1 MLDIKLFR
9 ENPELIFDSEKKRF
23 RSTENAEKVIEYDTL
38 WREGERRLNSL
49 RAEKNKLSK
58 SFKQAKKDGN
68 IEEVIAKS
76 KEVANEIKELSA
88 KNAEYLQLRD
98 DYRYKVGNIIDED
111 VPISDTE
118 DDNVVV
124 RTYGEIPEHDF
135 ELLNH
140 VDLINK
146 IDGADLETAASVSGA
161 RFYYL
166 KRDILHLNL
175 ALIQFALSELEA
187 EGYIPMQT
195 PFFVKGEVAAE
206 TSELGEFEETLYKV
220 ENEDMYL
227 IATAEQTLAAL
238 HRNEI
243 INPEDLP
250 LRYCALSTCFRKEA
264 GSHGKDTLGI
274 FRVHQ
279 FEKIEQ
285 FIFCDPEDSKN
296 QHEKLMEVTERIYQK
311 LGLPYQ
317 IIAIVS
323 SALNDN
329 AAIKYDL
336 EAWFPGSGAFRELVS
351 CTNCKD
357 YQARKT
363 KTRVGRAGSGD
374 AQTLHTLNSTAIA
387 TERTMCCILE
397 NYQQAD
403 GSVVV
408 KMGGTMLLAT
418 VTCAKDAK
426 EDVDFMPLQVDY
438 KEKYASAGRFPGG
451 FMKREGKASDYE
463 ILIARLVDRA
473 LRPLFPE
480 DFHAEVFVNVNLISA
495 EKDIQP
501 DALAGL
507 AASSALAVSDIPF
520 EGPISEV
527 RVARIGGEFKIN
539 PNFSEMADADL
550 DIMVAATI
558 YLLLAWCFKV
568 RALNEGISLLK
579 GLLSRK

>member
-9 ENPELIFDSEKKRF
+9 ENMDLVLDSEKKRF
-23 RSTENAEKVIEYDTL
+23 RDTTNAEKVLEYDTL
-38 WREGERRLNSL
+38 WREGEQKLNSL

-76 KEVANEIKELSA
+76 KEVANEIKELGP
-88 KNAEYLQLRD
+88 KIEEYKKLREE
-98 DYRYKVGNIIDED
+98 YRYKVGNIIDED

-118 DDNVVV
+118 DDNTIV
-124 RTYGEIPEHDF
+124 RKVGELPSFDF
-135 ELLNH
+135 EPLNH
-140 VDLINK
+140 VDLIEK
-146 IDGADLETAASVSGA
+146 IDGADIETAASVSGA

-175 ALIQFALSELEA
+175 ALIQFALNELEGK
-187 EGYIPMQT
+187 GYIPLQT
-195 PFFVKGEVAAE
+195 PFFVKSEVAAE

-220 ENEDMYL
+220 ENEDLYL

-238 HRNEI
+238 HRDEI
-243 INPEDLP
+243 IAPEELP
-250 LRYCALSTCFRKEA
+250 IRYCALSTCFRKEA

-285 FIFCDPEDSKN
+285 FIYSTPEDSKAEHDLLLAN
-296 QHEKLMEVTERIYQK
+296 TEEIYKK

-317 IIAIVS
+317 IVGIVS

-336 EAWFPGSGAFRELVS
+336 EAWFPGSKTYRELVS

-363 KTRVGRAGSGD
+363 KTRFGKAGSGD

-403 GSVVV
+403 GSVKVPDV
-408 KMGGTMLLAT
+408 LVPYMGGKTIIE
-418 VTCAKDAK
+418 AKK
-426 EDVDFMPLQVDY
+426 
-438 KEKYASAGRFPGG
+438 
-451 FMKREGKASDYE
+451 
-463 ILIARLVDRA
+463 
-473 LRPLFPE
+473 
-480 DFHAEVFVNVNLISA
+480 
-495 EKDIQP
+495 
-501 DALAGL
+501 
-507 AASSALAVSDIPF
+507 
-520 EGPISEV
+520 
-527 RVARIGGEFKIN
+527 
-539 PNFSEMADADL
+539 
-550 DIMVAATI
+550 
-558 YLLLAWCFKV
+558 
-568 RALNEGISLLK
+568 
-579 GLLSRK
+579 

>member
-58 SFKQAKKDGN
+58 SFKKAKQEGN

-76 KEVANEIKELSA
+76 KEVAQEIKDLSA
-88 KNAEYLQLRD
+88 KNAEYLELRD
-98 DYRYKVGNIIDED
+98 DYRYKVGNVIDED

-118 DDNVVV
+118 DDNVIV
-124 RTYGEIPEHDF
+124 RKVGELPDFDF
-135 ELLNH
+135 EALNH
-140 VDLINK
+140 VDLIEK
-146 IDGADLETAASVSGA
+146 IDGADIETAASIAGA

-166 KRDILHLNL
+166 KKDILHLNL
-175 ALIQFALSELEA
+175 ALIQFALNELEA
-187 EGYIPMQT
+187 KGYTPLQT

-220 ENEDMYL
+220 ENEDLYL

-243 INPEDLP
+243 ISPDDLP

-285 FIFCDPEDSKN
+285 FIFSSPEESKN
-296 QHEKLMEVTERIYQK
+296 EHNRLMEVTEDIYKK

-317 IIAIVS
+317 IVAIVS

-336 EAWFPGSGAFRELVS
+336 EAWFPGSKTYRELVS
-351 CTNCKD
+351 CTNCGD

-363 KTRVGRAGSGD
+363 KTRIGRAGSGD
-374 AQTLHTLNSTAIA
+374 AQILHTLNSTAIA

-397 NYQQAD
+397 NYQQED
-403 GSVVV
+403 GSVKIPEVLV
-408 KMGGTMLLAT
+408 PYMGGKT
-418 VTCAKDAK
+418 VIEAK
-426 EDVDFMPLQVDY
+426 E
-438 KEKYASAGRFPGG
+438 
-451 FMKREGKASDYE
+451 
-463 ILIARLVDRA
+463 
-473 LRPLFPE
+473 
-480 DFHAEVFVNVNLISA
+480 
-495 EKDIQP
+495 
-501 DALAGL
+501 
-507 AASSALAVSDIPF
+507 
-520 EGPISEV
+520 
-527 RVARIGGEFKIN
+527 
-539 PNFSEMADADL
+539 
-550 DIMVAATI
+550 
-558 YLLLAWCFKV
+558 
-568 RALNEGISLLK
+568 
-579 GLLSRK
+579 

>member
-1 MLDIKLFR
+1 M
-9 ENPELIFDSEKKRF
+9 DSEKKRF
-23 RSTENAEKVIEYDTL
+23 RDTENVEKVIEYDTL
-38 WREGERRLNSL
+38 WREGERKLNSL
-49 RAEKNKLSK
+49 RSEKNKLSK
-58 SFKQAKKDGN
+58 SFKKAKEEGN
-68 IEEVIAKS
+68 LDEVIARS
-76 KEVANEIKELSA
+76 KEVAAEIKELTA
-88 KNAEYLQLRD
+88 KNAEYLQLRE

-140 VDLINK
+140 VDLIKK
-146 IDGADLETAASVSGA
+146 IDGADLETAAEIAGA

-175 ALIQFALSELEA
+175 ALIQFALSELEK

-206 TSELGEFEETLYKV
+206 TSELGEFYETLYKV

-238 HRNEI
+238 HRDEI
-243 INPEDLP
+243 IPPEDLP
-250 LRYCALSTCFRKEA
+250 LRYCA
-264 GSHGKDTLGI
+264 DTLGI

-285 FIFCDPEDSKN
+285 FIYSAPDDSRN
-296 QHEKLMEVTERIYQK
+296 QHDHLMEVTERIYQK

-317 IIAIVS
+317 VIAIVS

-374 AQTLHTLNSTAIA
+374 AQALHTLNSTAIA

-403 GSVVV
+403 GSVKVPEV
-408 KMGGTMLLAT
+408 LVPYMNGKT
-418 VTCAKDAK
+418 VIEAKK
-426 EDVDFMPLQVDY
+426 
-438 KEKYASAGRFPGG
+438 
-451 FMKREGKASDYE
+451 
-463 ILIARLVDRA
+463 
-473 LRPLFPE
+473 
-480 DFHAEVFVNVNLISA
+480 
-495 EKDIQP
+495 
-501 DALAGL
+501 
-507 AASSALAVSDIPF
+507 
-520 EGPISEV
+520 
-527 RVARIGGEFKIN
+527 
-539 PNFSEMADADL
+539 
-550 DIMVAATI
+550 
-558 YLLLAWCFKV
+558 
-568 RALNEGISLLK
+568 
-579 GLLSRK
+579 

>member
-9 ENPELIFDSEKKRF
+9 ENPELIIDSEKKRF
-23 RSTENAEKVIEYDTL
+23 RDTENVEKVIEYDTL
-38 WREGERRLNSL
+38 WREGERKLNAL
-49 RAEKNKLSK
+49 RSEKNKLSK
-58 SFKQAKKDGN
+58 SFKKAKEEGN
-68 IEEVIAKS
+68 LDEVIKRS
-76 KEVANEIKELSA
+76 KEVAEEIKELRG
-88 KNAEYLQLRD
+88 NNDYYLKLRD
-98 DYRYKVGNIIDED
+98 DFRYKVGNIIDED

-118 DDNVVV
+118 DDNVIV
-124 RTYGEIPEHDF
+124 RKVGDLPEFDF
-135 ELLNH
+135 DALNH
-140 VDLINK
+140 VDLIEK
-146 IDGADLETAASVSGA
+146 IDGADIETAASIAGA

-220 ENEDMYL
+220 ENEDLYL

-238 HRNEI
+238 HRDEI

-285 FIFCDPEDSKN
+285 FIFSSPEESKN
-296 QHEKLMEVTERIYQK
+296 EHNRLLEVTESIYKK

-317 IIAIVS
+317 IVAIVS

-336 EAWFPGSGAFRELVS
+336 EAWFPGSQTYRELVS
-351 CTNCKD
+351 CTNCGD

-374 AQTLHTLNSTAIA
+374 AQILHTLNSTAIA

-403 GSVVV
+403 GSVKVPEV
-408 KMGGTMLLAT
+408 LVPFMGGKT
-418 VTCAKDAK
+418 VIEAK
-426 EDVDFMPLQVDY
+426 E
-438 KEKYASAGRFPGG
+438 
-451 FMKREGKASDYE
+451 
-463 ILIARLVDRA
+463 
-473 LRPLFPE
+473 
-480 DFHAEVFVNVNLISA
+480 
-495 EKDIQP
+495 
-501 DALAGL
+501 
-507 AASSALAVSDIPF
+507 
-520 EGPISEV
+520 
-527 RVARIGGEFKIN
+527 
-539 PNFSEMADADL
+539 
-550 DIMVAATI
+550 
-558 YLLLAWCFKV
+558 
-568 RALNEGISLLK
+568 
-579 GLLSRK
+579 

>member
-1 MLDIKLFR
+1 MLDIKVFR
-9 ENPELIFDSEKKRF
+9 ENSEIVIDSEKKRF
-23 RSTENAEKVIEYDTL
+23 RDTVNVEKVIEYDTL
-38 WREGERRLNSL
+38 WREGEKKLNSL

-58 SFKQAKKDGN
+58 SFKKAKEEGN
-68 IEEVIAKS
+68 LDEVIKRS
-76 KEVANEIKELSA
+76 KEVAAEIKELTA
-88 KNAEYLQLRD
+88 KNAEYLKLRD

-111 VPISDTE
+111 VPVSDTE

-124 RTYGEIPEHDF
+124 RTYGEKPDF
-135 ELLNH
+135 DFKALNH

-146 IDGADLETAASVSGA
+146 IDGADLETAAEIAGA

-175 ALIQFALSELEA
+175 ALIQFALSELEG

-238 HRNEI
+238 HRDEI

-285 FIFCDPEDSKN
+285 FIYSTPEDSKN
-296 QHEKLMEVTERIYQK
+296 QHDRLMEVTERIYQK

-336 EAWFPGSGAFRELVS
+336 EAWFPGSETYRELVS

-363 KTRVGRAGSGD
+363 KTRFGRAGSGD

-403 GSVVV
+403 GSVKVPEV
-408 KMGGTMLLAT
+408 LVPYMNGKT
-418 VTCAKDAK
+418 VIEAKK
-426 EDVDFMPLQVDY
+426 
-438 KEKYASAGRFPGG
+438 
-451 FMKREGKASDYE
+451 
-463 ILIARLVDRA
+463 
-473 LRPLFPE
+473 
-480 DFHAEVFVNVNLISA
+480 
-495 EKDIQP
+495 
-501 DALAGL
+501 
-507 AASSALAVSDIPF
+507 
-520 EGPISEV
+520 
-527 RVARIGGEFKIN
+527 
-539 PNFSEMADADL
+539 
-550 DIMVAATI
+550 
-558 YLLLAWCFKV
+558 
-568 RALNEGISLLK
+568 
-579 GLLSRK
+579 

>member
-9 ENPELIFDSEKKRF
+9 ENPELIMDSEKKRF

-38 WREGERRLNSL
+38 WREGERRLNTL

-88 KNAEYLQLRD
+88 KNAEYLELRD
-98 DYRYKVGNIIDED
+98 DYRYKVGNVIDED

-118 DDNVVV
+118 DDNVIV
-124 RTYGEIPEHDF
+124 RKVGDLPEFDF
-135 ELLNH
+135 EALNH
-140 VDLINK
+140 VDLIEK
-146 IDGADLETAASVSGA
+146 IDGADIETAASIAGA

-220 ENEDMYL
+220 ENEDLYL

-238 HRNEI
+238 HRDEI
-243 INPEDLP
+243 INPDDLP

-285 FIFCDPEDSKN
+285 FIFSSPEESKN
-296 QHEKLMEVTERIYQK
+296 EHNRLLEVTENIYKK

-317 IIAIVS
+317 IVAIVS

-336 EAWFPGSGAFRELVS
+336 EAWFPGSKTYRELVS
-351 CTNCKD
+351 CTNCGD

-374 AQTLHTLNSTAIA
+374 AQILHTLNSTAIA

-403 GSVVV
+403 GSVKVPEV
-408 KMGGTMLLAT
+408 LVPFMGGKT
-418 VTCAKDAK
+418 VIEAK
-426 EDVDFMPLQVDY
+426 E
-438 KEKYASAGRFPGG
+438 
-451 FMKREGKASDYE
+451 
-463 ILIARLVDRA
+463 
-473 LRPLFPE
+473 
-480 DFHAEVFVNVNLISA
+480 
-495 EKDIQP
+495 
-501 DALAGL
+501 
-507 AASSALAVSDIPF
+507 
-520 EGPISEV
+520 
-527 RVARIGGEFKIN
+527 
-539 PNFSEMADADL
+539 
-550 DIMVAATI
+550 
-558 YLLLAWCFKV
+558 
-568 RALNEGISLLK
+568 
-579 GLLSRK
+579 

>member
-1 MLDIKLFR
+1 MLDIKIFR
-9 ENPELIFDSEKKRF
+9 ENPELILDSEKKRF
-23 RSTENAEKVIEYDTL
+23 RSTENVEKVIEYDTL
-38 WREGERRLNSL
+38 WREGEKKLNSL
-49 RAEKNKLSK
+49 RSEKNKLSK
-58 SFKQAKKDGN
+58 SFKKAKEEGN
-68 IEEVIAKS
+68 LDDVIKRS
-76 KEVANEIKELSA
+76 KEVASEIKDLTA
-88 KNAEYLQLRD
+88 KNADYLKLRE

-124 RTYGEIPEHDF
+124 KTYGEIPDYDF
-135 ELLNH
+135 KPLNH
-140 VDLINK
+140 VDLIEK
-146 IDGADLETAASVSGA
+146 IDGADLETAADIAGA

-175 ALIQFALSELEA
+175 ALIQFALSELES

-238 HRNEI
+238 HRDEI
-243 INPEDLP
+243 ISPDQLP

-285 FIFCDPEDSKN
+285 FIFSTPEDSKN

-311 LGLPYQ
+311 LNLPYQ
-317 IIAIVS
+317 VISIVS

-336 EAWFPGSGAFRELVS
+336 EAWFPGSGTYRELVS

-363 KTRVGRAGSGD
+363 KTRFGRAGSGD

-403 GSVVV
+403 GSVKVPEV
-408 KMGGTMLLAT
+408 LVPYMNGKT
-418 VTCAKDAK
+418 VIEAK
-426 EDVDFMPLQVDY
+426 
-438 KEKYASAGRFPGG
+438 R
-451 FMKREGKASDYE
+451 
-463 ILIARLVDRA
+463 
-473 LRPLFPE
+473 
-480 DFHAEVFVNVNLISA
+480 
-495 EKDIQP
+495 
-501 DALAGL
+501 
-507 AASSALAVSDIPF
+507 
-520 EGPISEV
+520 
-527 RVARIGGEFKIN
+527 
-539 PNFSEMADADL
+539 
-550 DIMVAATI
+550 
-558 YLLLAWCFKV
+558 
-568 RALNEGISLLK
+568 
-579 GLLSRK
+579 

>member
-1 MLDIKLFR
+1 MLDIRLFR
-9 ENPELIFDSEKKRF
+9 ESPEMIIDSEKKRF
-23 RSTENAEKVIEYDTL
+23 RSTENVEKVIEYDTL
-38 WREGERRLNSL
+38 WREGERKLNSL
-49 RAEKNKLSK
+49 RSEKNKLSK
-58 SFKQAKKDGN
+58 SFKKAKEEGN
-68 IEEVIAKS
+68 LEEVIKRS
-76 KEVANEIKELSA
+76 KEVAAEIKELSA
-88 KNAEYLQLRD
+88 KNEEYLKLRD

-140 VDLINK
+140 VDLIKK
-146 IDGADLETAASVSGA
+146 IDGADLETAASIAGA

-175 ALIQFALSELEA
+175 ALIQFALEELEM

-206 TSELGEFEETLYKV
+206 TSELGEFYETLYKV

-243 INPEDLP
+243 ISPDDLP

-285 FIFCDPEDSKN
+285 FIYSAPEDSRN
-296 QHEKLMEVTERIYQK
+296 QHNHLMEVTERIYQK

-363 KTRVGRAGSGD
+363 KTRMGRAGSGD

-403 GSVVV
+403 GSVKVPEV
-408 KMGGTMLLAT
+408 LVPYMDGKK
-418 VTCAKDAK
+418 VIEAKK
-426 EDVDFMPLQVDY
+426 
-438 KEKYASAGRFPGG
+438 
-451 FMKREGKASDYE
+451 
-463 ILIARLVDRA
+463 
-473 LRPLFPE
+473 
-480 DFHAEVFVNVNLISA
+480 
-495 EKDIQP
+495 
-501 DALAGL
+501 
-507 AASSALAVSDIPF
+507 
-520 EGPISEV
+520 
-527 RVARIGGEFKIN
+527 
-539 PNFSEMADADL
+539 
-550 DIMVAATI
+550 
-558 YLLLAWCFKV
+558 
-568 RALNEGISLLK
+568 
-579 GLLSRK
+579 

>member
-9 ENPELIFDSEKKRF
+9 ENFDLVLDSEKKRF
-23 RSTENAEKVIEYDTL
+23 RDTTNAEKVLEYDTL
-38 WREGERRLNSL
+38 WREGEQKLNAL

-76 KEVANEIKELSA
+76 KEVANEIKELGP
-88 KNAEYLQLRD
+88 KIEEYKKLREE
-98 DYRYKVGNIIDED
+98 YRYKVGNIIDED

-118 DDNVVV
+118 DDNTIIRKV
-124 RTYGEIPEHDF
+124 GDLPSFDF
-135 ELLNH
+135 KPLNH
-140 VDLINK
+140 VDLIEK
-146 IDGADLETAASVSGA
+146 IDGADIETAASIAGA

-175 ALIQFALSELEA
+175 ALIQFALNELEGQ
-187 EGYIPMQT
+187 GYIPLQT
-195 PFFVKGEVAAE
+195 PFFVKSEVAAE

-220 ENEDMYL
+220 ENEDLYL

-238 HRNEI
+238 HRDEI
-243 INPEDLP
+243 IAPENLP

-285 FIFCDPEDSKN
+285 FIFSAPEESKAE
-296 QHEKLMEVTERIYQK
+296 HTRLLEITEGIYKKLA
-311 LGLPYQ
+311 LPYQ
-317 IIAIVS
+317 IVGIVS

-336 EAWFPGSGAFRELVS
+336 EAWFPGSETYRELVS
-351 CTNCKD
+351 CTNCTD

-363 KTRVGRAGSGD
+363 KTRIGKAGSGD

-403 GSVVV
+403 GSIKVPEVLV
-408 KMGGTMLLAT
+408 PYMGGKTIIE
-418 VTCAKDAK
+418 AK
-426 EDVDFMPLQVDY
+426 E
-438 KEKYASAGRFPGG
+438 
-451 FMKREGKASDYE
+451 
-463 ILIARLVDRA
+463 
-473 LRPLFPE
+473 
-480 DFHAEVFVNVNLISA
+480 
-495 EKDIQP
+495 
-501 DALAGL
+501 
-507 AASSALAVSDIPF
+507 
-520 EGPISEV
+520 
-527 RVARIGGEFKIN
+527 
-539 PNFSEMADADL
+539 
-550 DIMVAATI
+550 
-558 YLLLAWCFKV
+558 
-568 RALNEGISLLK
+568 
-579 GLLSRK
+579 

>member
-1 MLDIKLFR
+1 MLDIRLFR
-9 ENPELIFDSEKKRF
+9 ESPEMIIDSEKKRF
-23 RSTENAEKVIEYDTL
+23 RSTENVEKVIEYDTL
-38 WREGERRLNSL
+38 WREGERKLNSL
-49 RAEKNKLSK
+49 RSEKNKLSK
-58 SFKQAKKDGN
+58 SFKKAKEEGN
-68 IEEVIAKS
+68 LEEVIKRS
-76 KEVANEIKELSA
+76 KEVAAEIKELSA
-88 KNAEYLQLRD
+88 KNEEYLKLRD

-140 VDLINK
+140 VDLIKK
-146 IDGADLETAASVSGA
+146 IDGADLETAASIAGA

-175 ALIQFALSELEA
+175 ALIQFALEELET

-206 TSELGEFEETLYKV
+206 TSELGEFYETLYKV

-243 INPEDLP
+243 ISPDDLP

-285 FIFCDPEDSKN
+285 FIYSAPEDSRN
-296 QHEKLMEVTERIYQK
+296 QHNHLMEVTERIYQK

-363 KTRVGRAGSGD
+363 KTRMGRAGSGD

-403 GSVVV
+403 GSVKVPEV
-408 KMGGTMLLAT
+408 LVPYMNGKK
-418 VTCAKDAK
+418 VIEAKK
-426 EDVDFMPLQVDY
+426 
-438 KEKYASAGRFPGG
+438 
-451 FMKREGKASDYE
+451 
-463 ILIARLVDRA
+463 
-473 LRPLFPE
+473 
-480 DFHAEVFVNVNLISA
+480 
-495 EKDIQP
+495 
-501 DALAGL
+501 
-507 AASSALAVSDIPF
+507 
-520 EGPISEV
+520 
-527 RVARIGGEFKIN
+527 
-539 PNFSEMADADL
+539 
-550 DIMVAATI
+550 
-558 YLLLAWCFKV
+558 
-568 RALNEGISLLK
+568 
-579 GLLSRK
+579 

>member
-9 ENPELIFDSEKKRF
+9 ENPELVIDSEKKRF
-23 RSTENAEKVIEYDTL
+23 RDTENVEKVIEYDTL
-38 WREGERRLNSL
+38 WRESERKLNSL
-49 RAEKNKLSK
+49 RSEKNKLSK
-58 SFKQAKKDGN
+58 SFKKAR
-68 IEEVIAKS
+68 S
-76 KEVANEIKELSA
+76 KEVAAEIKDLTS
-88 KNAEYLQLRD
+88 KSAEYLKLRD

-124 RTYGEIPEHDF
+124 RTYGDKPEFDF
-135 ELLNH
+135 EPLNH

-146 IDGADLETAASVSGA
+146 IDGADLETAASIAGA

-175 ALIQFALSELEA
+175 ALIQFALSELEQ

-238 HRNEI
+238 HRDEI
-243 INPEDLP
+243 ISPEDLP

-285 FIFCDPEDSKN
+285 FIYSTPEDSRN
-296 QHEKLMEVTERIYQK
+296 QHDHLMEVTERIYQK

-317 IIAIVS
+317 VIAIVS

-336 EAWFPGSGAFRELVS
+336 EAWFPGSETYRELVS

-387 TERTMCCILE
+387 TERTMCCIME

-403 GSVVV
+403 GSVKVPEV
-408 KMGGTMLLAT
+408 LVPYMNGKT
-418 VTCAKDAK
+418 VIEAKK
-426 EDVDFMPLQVDY
+426 
-438 KEKYASAGRFPGG
+438 
-451 FMKREGKASDYE
+451 
-463 ILIARLVDRA
+463 
-473 LRPLFPE
+473 
-480 DFHAEVFVNVNLISA
+480 
-495 EKDIQP
+495 
-501 DALAGL
+501 
-507 AASSALAVSDIPF
+507 
-520 EGPISEV
+520 
-527 RVARIGGEFKIN
+527 
-539 PNFSEMADADL
+539 
-550 DIMVAATI
+550 
-558 YLLLAWCFKV
+558 
-568 RALNEGISLLK
+568 
-579 GLLSRK
+579 